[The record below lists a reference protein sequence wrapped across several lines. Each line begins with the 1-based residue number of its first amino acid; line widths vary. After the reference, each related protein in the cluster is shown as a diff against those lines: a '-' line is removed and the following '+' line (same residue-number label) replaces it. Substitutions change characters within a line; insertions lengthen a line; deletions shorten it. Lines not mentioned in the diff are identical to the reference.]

1 MQAQTIAKLSG
12 QQELNKMKIREL
24 RALLFNLDNQDM
36 TIKELRSIL
45 FQVENQDKELTN
57 SDMLELDNMKEDSN
71 EN

>member
-1 MQAQTIAKLSG
+1 
-12 QQELNKMKIREL
+12 MKIREL